1 METILIV
8 LAVASIALNVL
19 QWMERRADKRECRTA
34 VEDAQKE
41 NSRLVADA
49 ALLESRYSEL
59 KADYDN
65 EVEHRRWAIGRIKD
79 QQTVIRQLERG
90 AKPRKQRKE
99 ADNEG
104 R

>member
-1 METILIV
+1 MTIALVIIS
-8 LAVASIALNVL
+8 AASIVMNVVL
-19 QWMERRADKRECRTA
+19 WLDKKAARKECNQFIADNASLEYRLDELS
-34 VEDAQKE
+34 QK
-41 NSRLVADA
+41 
-49 ALLESRYSEL
+49 
-59 KADYDN
+59 YDN

-90 AKPRKQRKE
+90 AKPRKVRKE

>member
-1 METILIV
+1 MTIALVIV
-8 LAVASIALNVL
+8 AAASIVMNVVL
-19 QWMERRADKRECRTA
+19 WLDKKAARKECNQFIADNASLECRLD
-34 VEDAQKE
+34 ELSQK
-41 NSRLVADA
+41 
-49 ALLESRYSEL
+49 
-59 KADYDN
+59 YDN

-79 QQTVIRQLERG
+79 QQTVIRQFERG

>member
-1 METILIV
+1 MTMTIALVIV
-8 LAVASIALNVL
+8 AAASIVMNVVL
-19 QWMERRADKRECRTA
+19 WLDKKAARKECNQFIADNASLEYRLDELS
-34 VEDAQKE
+34 QK
-41 NSRLVADA
+41 
-49 ALLESRYSEL
+49 
-59 KADYDN
+59 YDN

-99 ADNEG
+99 VSDEG

>member
-1 METILIV
+1 MTIALIII
-8 LAVASIALNVL
+8 AAASIVMNVVL
-19 QWMERRADKRECRTA
+19 WMDKKAARKECNQFIADNASLEYRLDELS
-34 VEDAQKE
+34 QK
-41 NSRLVADA
+41 
-49 ALLESRYSEL
+49 
-59 KADYDN
+59 YDN

-90 AKPRKQRKE
+90 AKPRKVRKE

>member
-1 METILIV
+1 MTITLIII
-8 LAVASIALNVL
+8 AAASIVMNVVLWLDKKAARKECNQFIADNASLEIKLNEL
-19 QWMERRADKRECRTA
+19 T
-34 VEDAQKE
+34 QK
-41 NSRLVADA
+41 
-49 ALLESRYSEL
+49 
-59 KADYDN
+59 YDN

-90 AKPRKQRKE
+90 AKPRKVRKE

>member
-1 METILIV
+1 MTIALIII
-8 LAVASIALNVL
+8 AAASIVMNVVL
-19 QWMERRADKRECRTA
+19 WLDKKAARKECNQFIADNASLEYRLDELS
-34 VEDAQKE
+34 QK
-41 NSRLVADA
+41 
-49 ALLESRYSEL
+49 
-59 KADYDN
+59 YDN

-90 AKPRKQRKE
+90 AKPRKPRKE

>member
-1 METILIV
+1 MTIALIII
-8 LAVASIALNVL
+8 AAASIVMNVVL
-19 QWMERRADKRECRTA
+19 WMDKKAARKECNQFIAD
-34 VEDAQKE
+34 
-41 NSRLVADA
+41 NA
-49 ALLESRYSEL
+49 ALEVRLDEL
-59 KADYDN
+59 TEKYDN

-90 AKPRKQRKE
+90 TKPRKQRKE

>member
-1 METILIV
+1 MTMTIALIII
-8 LAVASIALNVL
+8 AAASIVMNVVLWMDKKAARKECNQFIADNASLEYRLNEL
-19 QWMERRADKRECRTA
+19 T
-34 VEDAQKE
+34 QK
-41 NSRLVADA
+41 
-49 ALLESRYSEL
+49 
-59 KADYDN
+59 YDN
-65 EVEHRRWAIGRIKD
+65 EVKHREWAIGRIKD

>member
-1 METILIV
+1 MIII
-8 LAVASIALNVL
+8 AAASIVMNVVLWMDKKAARKECNQFIADNASLEYRLNEL
-19 QWMERRADKRECRTA
+19 T
-34 VEDAQKE
+34 QK
-41 NSRLVADA
+41 
-49 ALLESRYSEL
+49 
-59 KADYDN
+59 YDN
-65 EVEHRRWAIGRIKD
+65 EVKHREWAIGRIKD

>member
-1 METILIV
+1 MTIALVIV
-8 LAVASIALNVL
+8 AAASIVMNVVL
-19 QWMERRADKRECRTA
+19 WLDKKAARKECNQFIADNASLEYRLDELS
-34 VEDAQKE
+34 QK
-41 NSRLVADA
+41 
-49 ALLESRYSEL
+49 
-59 KADYDN
+59 YDN

>member
-1 METILIV
+1 MTIALIII
-8 LAVASIALNVL
+8 AAASIVMNVVL
-19 QWMERRADKRECRTA
+19 WLDKKAARKECNRFIADNASLEYRLDELS
-34 VEDAQKE
+34 QK
-41 NSRLVADA
+41 
-49 ALLESRYSEL
+49 
-59 KADYDN
+59 YDN

>member
-1 METILIV
+1 MTIALVIV
-8 LAVASIALNVL
+8 AAASIVMNVVL
-19 QWMERRADKRECRTA
+19 WMDKKAARKECNQFIADNA
-34 VEDAQKE
+34 SVEYRLDELSQK
-41 NSRLVADA
+41 
-49 ALLESRYSEL
+49 
-59 KADYDN
+59 YDN

>member
-1 METILIV
+1 MTIALIII
-8 LAVASIALNVL
+8 AAASIVMNVVL
-19 QWMERRADKRECRTA
+19 WLDKKAARKECNQFIADNASLEYRLDELS
-34 VEDAQKE
+34 QK
-41 NSRLVADA
+41 
-49 ALLESRYSEL
+49 
-59 KADYDN
+59 YDN

>member
-1 METILIV
+1 MTIALVIV
-8 LAVASIALNVL
+8 AAASIVMNVVL
-19 QWMERRADKRECRTA
+19 WLDKKAARKECNQFIADNASLECRLD
-34 VEDAQKE
+34 ELSQK
-41 NSRLVADA
+41 
-49 ALLESRYSEL
+49 
-59 KADYDN
+59 YDN

>member
-1 METILIV
+1 MTIALIII
-8 LAVASIALNVL
+8 AAASIVMNVVL
-19 QWMERRADKRECRTA
+19 WLDKKNIRKECNQFIADNASLEYRLDELS
-34 VEDAQKE
+34 QK
-41 NSRLVADA
+41 
-49 ALLESRYSEL
+49 
-59 KADYDN
+59 YDN